1 MKNLTL
7 KMDTNN
13 LTVSCV
19 YFYSYIRQLY
29 YSILN
34 SIIAIGCPF
43 VESTIF
49 SWELVTRP
57 AVVVIQ
63 QQQQPFTKITA
74 FVKSVQVVTREL
86 IRISTYNWVPH
97 SGHYFSFFSDLHT
110 SLIITLLPLLC

>member
-13 LTVSCV
+13 LTV
-19 YFYSYIRQLY
+19 
-29 YSILN
+29 

-74 FVKSVQVVTREL
+74 FVKSVQVVTRRL
-86 IRISTYNWVPH
+86 IRISRYNWVPH
-97 SGHYFSFFSDLHT
+97 SGHINLAFF
-110 SLIITLLPLLC
+110 LIYIRL